1 MSKIS
6 IPVREKHSDGS
17 AGETNGTHDDSMP
30 EFGREMRKMF
40 MFDDE
45 YVNLNHGDFPPR
57 AIRSP
62 SKSFISNGSRKKSK
76 SSFGTYPRAVRDVMR
91 SFQDRSE
98 ARPDVFIRYDYPKLL
113 DESRAAVAAYLH
125 CPVETIVFVPN
136 ATTGVNT
143 VLRNMVFAPGDSI
156 IYFATLYGACE
167 KTVDYITETT
177 PATSAKIDFTYPVSD
192 AWLVAALD
200 STIRAEKAAGRRPR
214 LALFDTVVSLPGV
227 RMPFEALTATC
238 RAHGVLSLV
247 DAAHG
252 VGHLPLDLT
261 ALDPDFLVSNAH
273 KWLMVPRGCAVFYVP
288 LRHQAAMRSTLPTS
302 HGYVPT
308 PRPGRVINNPLP
320 PSAKSAFVTNFEF
333 VGTIDNSP
341 YLCIPAALAF
351 RQRLTHGGKRGEAAV
366 AAYCFE
372 LARAAGQLTAS
383 TLGTNVLARVDA
395 ADRTEECCFSNVR
408 LPLEYASVTNAASA
422 PSATNLTSGDVD
434 AAKGNHDAAIRIA
447 QWISQVL
454 VREYATFIAIVFYG
468 DAWWVRLSAQ
478 VYLDLADFEWGAG
491 VLKKVCERVR
501 AGEWRG

>member
-30 EFGREMRKMF
+30 EFGR
-40 MFDDE
+40 
-45 YVNLNHGDFPPR
+45 
-57 AIRSP
+57 
-62 SKSFISNGSRKKSK
+62 
-76 SSFGTYPRAVRDVMR
+76 SFGTYPRAIRDVMR

-98 ARPDVFIRYDYPKLL
+98 ARPDVFIRYEYPKLL
-113 DESRAAVAAYLH
+113 DESRAAVAAHLH

-156 IYFATLYGACE
+156 IYFATL
-167 KTVDYITETT
+167 
-177 PATSAKIDFTYPVSD
+177 PRPPLSD

-200 STIRAEKAAGRRPR
+200 TTVRAEKSAGRTPR

-333 VGTIDNSP
+333 VGTIDNTP

-351 RQRLTHGGKRGEAAV
+351 RQRLAHGGKRGEAAV

-383 TLGTNVLARVDA
+383 ILGTNVLAKVDTG
-395 ADRTEECCFSNVR
+395 DRTEECCFSNVR
-408 LPLEYASVTNAASA
+408 LPLEYASVTNATSA
-422 PSATNLTSGDVD
+422 TSATNLTSGDVG
-434 AAKGNHDAAIRIA
+434 AAKGNCDSAIRIA

-454 VREYATFIAIVFYG
+454 VHEYATFIAIIFYG

-501 AGEWRG
+501 AGEWRR

>member
-1 MSKIS
+1 
-6 IPVREKHSDGS
+6 
-17 AGETNGTHDDSMP
+17 MP

-45 YVNLNHGDFPPR
+45 YVNLNHG
-57 AIRSP
+57 
-62 SKSFISNGSRKKSK
+62 
-76 SSFGTYPRAVRDVMR
+76 SFGTYPRAVRDVMR

-156 IYFATLYGACE
+156 IYFATLCGACE

-408 LPLEYASVTNAASA
+408 LPLD
-422 PSATNLTSGDVD
+422 GDVD